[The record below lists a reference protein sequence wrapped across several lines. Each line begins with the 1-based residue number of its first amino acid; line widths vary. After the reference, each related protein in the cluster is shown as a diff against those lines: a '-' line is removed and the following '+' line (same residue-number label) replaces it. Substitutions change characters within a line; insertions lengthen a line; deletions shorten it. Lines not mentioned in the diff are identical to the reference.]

1 MYVCL
6 VFFFFLVKVQVLE
19 FRMCSGLVQRVLL
32 IKKTHTKL
40 SIFNILFVFSIL
52 AKYLNLIFH
61 EKVHET
67 LLACVWLDTNFLSF
81 FLNSSLC
88 VLL

>member
-40 SIFNILFVFSIL
+40 SIFNILFVFPIL
-52 AKYLNLIFH
+52 AKYLNFIFQ
-61 EKVHET
+61 VHET